1 MSSPATPTQIS
12 VLPVAY
18 PLDDFYARANR
29 PLPPIRQISG
39 DEMPEPYRALLVH
52 EEDMTPTLEE
62 FHGANIR
69 LRVLN
74 RQQRD
79 GVYYREVVLL
89 LDGSNTPVEFGAIRI
104 NVDLFPP
111 AAKSAVLK
119 EGLPLGHVLAEH
131 KVKHASRPKGFIALQ
146 SDDFINQALGLSGTH
161 SLYGRRN
168 TLYDSQKRP
177 LAEIVEILPPTQP
190 KS

>member
-1 MSSPATPTQIS
+1 MSSSATSSLIT

-18 PLDDFYARANR
+18 PLDDFYARASR
-29 PLPPIRQISG
+29 PLPPIRQIAG
-39 DEMPEPYRALLVH
+39 DEMPEPYRTLLVH

-62 FHGANIR
+62 FHGANVH

-79 GVYYREVVLL
+79 GAYYREVVLL
-89 LDGSNTPVEFGAIRI
+89 LDGSNIAVEFGAIRI

-111 AAKSAVLK
+111 AAKAAILK

-131 KVKHASRPKGFIALQ
+131 KIKHTSRPKGFLSIEA
-146 SDDFINQALGLSGTH
+146 DDFINGALGLHGPQT
-161 SLYGRRN
+161 LYGRRN
-168 TLYDSQKRP
+168 TLYDSQKRS

-190 KS
+190 KP